1 MMKILVIAPHAD
13 DEALGVGGTV
23 NKHLDNGHEV
33 FLLIC
38 GIRAHDNLS
47 NTQKATSHYT
57 KAYTLSYKDEHYY
70 ESFDKMLKSVEKV
83 YNSVRPEVVYIP
95 NKTDFNRDHRCV
107 YEICEIVCR
116 RYQKYPP
123 ARVLMYETPSSTTQS
138 FDNNFKCN
146 HYEVLTKQ
154 DMTNK
159 ISKLL
164 LYENE
169 VREFPNPRSGKGLLV
184 QSNQRG
190 MECGVEYAEGFNII
204 YNKI

>member
-1 MMKILVIAPHAD
+1 MKILVIAPHAD
-13 DEALGVGGTV
+13 DEVLGVGGTV
-23 NKHLDNGHEV
+23 NKHLNNDHEV
-33 FLLIC
+33 VLLIC
-38 GIRAHDNLS
+38 GVRAHDNLS

-57 KAYTLSYKDEHYY
+57 KAYTLNYKDEHYY
-70 ESFDKMLKSVEKV
+70 ESFDKMLKSVENV
-83 YNSVRPEVVYIP
+83 YNNVRPDAVYIP

-107 YEICEIVCR
+107 FEICEIVCR

-123 ARVLMYETPSSTTQS
+123 KRVLMYETPSSTTQS
-138 FDNNFKCN
+138 FENNFKCN
-146 HYEVLTKQ
+146 HYEVLTKE
-154 DMTNK
+154 DITNK

-184 QSNQRG
+184 HSNYRG
-190 MECGVEYAEGFNII
+190 MECGVEYAEGFHII

>member
-1 MMKILVIAPHAD
+1 MKILVIAPHAD
-13 DEALGVGGTV
+13 DEVLGVGGTV

-38 GIRAHDNLS
+38 GIRTHDNLS

-83 YNSVRPEVVYIP
+83 YNNVRPEAVYIP

-123 ARVLMYETPSSTTQS
+123 SRVLMYETPSSTTQS

-154 DMTNK
+154 DITNK